1 MAYTHRRS
9 RSSVSLFLM
18 AAVLLAAS
26 AMSATSA
33 SAQQTSKRPQVEVN
47 GFTCTIV
54 GTEGNDV
61 LTGTEGDDVI
71 CGLGGDD
78 IINGL
83 GGNDVINGDDGN
95 DIISAGPGAD
105 KLFGGDGSDALVGE
119 DGSDYLD
126 GGEGNDNLNGGN
138 GNDLLTDGLG
148 DDFAFGGPG
157 ADKLFGGSGADALKG
172 EDGNDY
178 LDGGDG
184 SDSVD
189 GGGGVDYCDIN
200 RADTTVSCFNDSK
213 LPTLISIRVS
223 PSSVN
228 TATGPAE
235 VKVRLRIK
243 DIGAGIAGFC
253 VEGEML
259 NPAGVDCTE
268 WRIYLSFNSGRLE
281 ASYGLDMRSCD
292 ANGFLPAAPEVTSSA
307 KGGRVGLLCR
317 ISGTANDGVY
327 EGTFQLT
334 ATKRAMYRLSTVFI
348 IDDAGNRNSYGPE
361 RLAEKKLNVSFTQSN
376 AGDKTP
382 PVLVS
387 VSFTPGS
394 VDSSAAPQI
403 ANIRVRI
410 KDKGSGV
417 CVPTCEEAREG
428 IGGSVFSRGASPVQ
442 IPIKSF
448 TRTSGSANDGI
459 YEGTINVRQGTQSGK
474 FYLDY
479 LDFEDASKNNTT
491 LDAEDFKKRKLVVSL
506 RQSGVGDGKKPKIQ
520 SIRLSSP
527 EVDAASDSQRITV
540 DIRVADN
547 RGLFMPSSAEVG
559 ATDIRES
566 TIGGTFTSAD
576 GKRDIR
582 FFITSLQEDCSTVL
596 AVNQT
601 ACRVSGDVTDGVYRT
616 VIVIPKNSGK
626 GRYSLTSAGALDD
639 AQNDLRIEGAAKLA
653 TAGITA
659 SFVVR

>member
-1 MAYTHRRS
+1 MLLL
-9 RSSVSLFLM
+9 VGI
-18 AAVLLAAS
+18 LAAS
-26 AMSATSA
+26 TSSAE
-33 SAQQTSKRPQVEVN
+33 AQQTGKRPQVEVN

-61 LTGTEGDDVI
+61 LTGTEGNDVI

-78 IINGL
+78 TINGL
-83 GGNDVINGDDGN
+83 GGNDVVNGDDGN

-213 LPTLISIRVS
+213 SPTLISIAVS

-235 VKVRLRIK
+235 VKVRLRVK
-243 DIGAGIAGFC
+243 DVGAGIAGFC
-253 VEGEML
+253 VEGQTL
-259 NPAGVDCTE
+259 NPAGVDCTS
-268 WRIYLSFNSGRLE
+268 WRIYLVFGSGKLE
-281 ASYGLDMRSCD
+281 VTYGLDMRFCD
-292 ANGFLPAAPEVTSSA
+292 ANGLLPASTEKASLAQSDSM
-307 KGGRVGLLCR
+307 GYLCR
-317 ISGTANDGVY
+317 TAGTANDGIY
-327 EGTFQLT
+327 EGTLLLT
-334 ATKRAMYRLSTVFI
+334 AMKRAMYRLSFVQIF
-348 IDDAGNRNSYGPE
+348 DDAGNSNNYSSE
-361 RLAEKKLNVSFTQSN
+361 QLATKKLNVSFTQSN

-387 VSFTPGS
+387 ASFITGS
-394 VDSSAAPQI
+394 IDSSGASQVAA
-403 ANIRVRI
+403 IRVRI

-417 CVPTCEEAREG
+417 PGVV
-428 IGGSVFSRGASPVQ
+428 GSVASRGASPVQ
-442 IPIKSF
+442 IPIESF
-448 TRTSGSANDGI
+448 TRISGTANDGI
-459 YEGTINVRQGTQSGK
+459 YEGNINIRQGTQSGK

-479 LDFEDASKNNTT
+479 LDFTDVAKNNTT
-491 LDAEDFKKRKLVVSL
+491 MFANEFKKRKLVISF
-506 RQSGVGDGKKPKIQ
+506 RQSGPGDGQMPRVQNIK
-520 SIRLSSP
+520 LSSP
-527 EVDAASDSQRITV
+527 EIDAASESQSITV
-540 DIRVADN
+540 DVRVTDN
-547 RGLFMPSSAEVG
+547 RGLFLPSSAEAG
-559 ATDIRES
+559 STDIRES
-566 TIGGTFTSAD
+566 EIRGSFTSAD
-576 GKRDIR
+576 RKRSIQ
-582 FFITSLQEDCSTVL
+582 FSITILQQDCSTVS

-601 ACRVSGDVTDGVYRT
+601 GCRVSGDVTDGVYRT

-626 GRYSLTSAGALDD
+626 GRYSLFSAVAVDD
-639 AQNDLRIEGAAKLA
+639 AKNNLAIEGAANIAK
-653 TAGITA
+653 AGIAT
-659 SFVVR
+659 SFVVK